1 MFNMIIAVSIGSVI
15 GGLGRWFLSLKLN
28 SLITLLPL
36 GTYLSNVIAGY
47 IIGFSFAFFSQQT
60 TLTPEWRL
68 LIMTGLCGGLSTFST
83 FSLEVMLSFQEGK
96 VTQGIFEIFIHLS
109 SSLLMTYLGIL
120 SYNLLQSK

>member
-47 IIGFSFAFFSQQT
+47 IIGFFFLLFSQQT

-96 VTQGIFEIFIHLS
+96 VAQGIFEIFIHLS

-120 SYNLLQSK
+120 SYNLFQSK

>member
-47 IIGFSFAFFSQQT
+47 IIGFSFAFFHNK
-60 TLTPEWRL
+60 P
-68 LIMTGLCGGLSTFST
+68 
-83 FSLEVMLSFQEGK
+83 
-96 VTQGIFEIFIHLS
+96 HLP
-109 SSLLMTYLGIL
+109 LNGVY
-120 SYNLLQSK
+120 